1 MIGPPGKGAA
11 RRAMADR
18 IPESDIDRLLSA
30 ARTPAPA
37 SHTGFSDDD
46 PQDPG
51 LDGPVHMRAMAP
63 MPSGPAVTMWDIP
76 IFILYA
82 CLGVFTRIWT
92 EITLYFDFGGDDGF
106 RMFALGVVVALHVF
120 IVVIIASAWRAQWR
134 FRARNLTAIAALA
147 GYLGCRMVI
156 QL

>member
-1 MIGPPGKGAA
+1 MIGRAEKGAA

-30 ARTPAPA
+30 TRAPAPA
-37 SHTGFSDDD
+37 SHTEFSGDY
-46 PQDPG
+46 PQAPD
-51 LDGPVHMRAMAP
+51 LDGQEHLGEMAP
-63 MPSGPAVTMWDIP
+63 MPNGPAVTMWDIP

-106 RMFALGVVVALHVF
+106 RMFALGVVVALHLF
-120 IVVIIASAWRAQWR
+120 IAVIIASAWRAQWR

-147 GYLGCRMVI
+147 GYLGCRMVV
-156 QL
+156 QF